1 GLDTNILARYIIQ
14 DDPVQA
20 ARATTLIENSC
31 SAENP
36 GYISSIVLCE
46 LVWVLSRGYRYE
58 KSITTQVLQQLLTSS
73 ELAIEQWEASWAALR
88 KYKTGT
94 ADFSD
99 YLIGQLNHTHHC
111 KTTYTF
117 DRKAAQGL
125 HFTLLE

>member
-1 GLDTNILARYIIQ
+1 MIGLDTNILARYIIQ

-73 ELAIEQWEASWAALR
+73 ELAIEQREASWAALR
-88 KYKTGT
+88 KYQPVPLT
-94 ADFSD
+94 F
-99 YLIGQLNHTHHC
+99 L
-111 KTTYTF
+111 TT
-117 DRKAAQGL
+117 
-125 HFTLLE
+125 